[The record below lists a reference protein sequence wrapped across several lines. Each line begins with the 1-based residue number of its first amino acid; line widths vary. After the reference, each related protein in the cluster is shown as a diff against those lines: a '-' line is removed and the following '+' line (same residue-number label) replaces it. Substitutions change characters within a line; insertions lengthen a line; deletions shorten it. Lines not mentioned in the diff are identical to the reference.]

1 MRMAAPKKK
10 VAKKE
15 KDKEV
20 IKCCKCG
27 LEKAPINFYA
37 SYSPFHAAINKTPY
51 CKDCVKGSV
60 NPHDE
65 LSVKQMLRLL
75 DKPFLNDLYYQTA
88 KNEAENSNRDWF
100 STYIKNLGMSHF
112 KDMTFADSD
121 ETDDSRREKRKSSDE
136 FWGGGYS
143 KHDIEFLEDFYRE
156 YEYTFATDNP
166 VQVNIY
172 KSIAIANL
180 QARKALENGKQKDYR
195 DLMKLSSDLHK
206 DAHINPAQIT
216 GANDD
221 KGVSTYGLWIKMI
234 EETEPCEHF
243 ADKKAYE
250 DYDGFGKYVDKWFV
264 RPMKNLFGLTR
275 DFNVDMEDEE
285 TNDQVDELLESE
297 KEERSDI

>member
-1 MRMAAPKKK
+1 MRMAVNKKK
-10 VAKKE
+10 VVKKE

-27 LEKAPINFYA
+27 LEKAPINFYV

-51 CKDCVKGSV
+51 CKDCVKSSV

-75 DKPFLNDLYYQTA
+75 DKPFLNDLYYETA
-88 KNEAENSNRDWF
+88 KKEAENANRDWF
-100 STYIKNLGMSHF
+100 STYIKNLGMAHF

-121 ETDDSRREKRKSSDE
+121 ESDDSVKEKRKSSDE

-143 KHDIEFLEDFYRE
+143 KNDIEFLEDFYRE

-206 DAHINPAQIT
+206 DAHINPAQVT

-234 EETEPCEHF
+234 EQEEPCEHF
-243 ADKKAYE
+243 ADKHLYE
-250 DYDGFGKYVDKWFV
+250 DFDSFGEYIKKNLL
-264 RPMKNLFGLTR
+264 RPMMNLFGVTR
-275 DFNVDMEDEE
+275 NFDYDME
-285 TNDQVDELLESE
+285 NDQVNEEVEEIL
-297 KEERSDI
+297 EEREEGVQ

>member
-1 MRMAAPKKK
+1 MAVNKKK
-10 VAKKE
+10 VANKE

-27 LEKAPINFYA
+27 LEKAPINFYV

-51 CKDCVKGSV
+51 CKDCVKSSV

-75 DKPFLNDLYYQTA
+75 DKPFLNDLYYETA
-88 KNEAENSNRDWF
+88 KKEAENANRDWF
-100 STYIKNLGMSHF
+100 STYIKNLGMAHF

-121 ETDDSRREKRKSSDE
+121 ESDDDRKEKRKSSDE

-143 KHDIEFLEDFYRE
+143 KSDIEFLEDFYRE

-206 DAHINPAQIT
+206 DAHINPAQVT

-234 EETEPCEHF
+234 EQEEPCEHF
-243 ADKKAYE
+243 ADKPLYE
-250 DYDGFGKYVDKWFV
+250 DFDSFGTYIK
-264 RPMKNLFGLTR
+264 KNLFRPMMNLFGVTR
-275 DFNVDMEDEE
+275 NFDYDMEDE
-285 TNDQVDELLESE
+285 QVNEEVEEIL
-297 KEERSDI
+297 EEREEGVQ